1 MGQEGTVQPI
11 PRVAVATS
19 PAAKSRLSGLL
30 PERLELA
37 DVQAK
42 QSAAPSLRKLAPAK
56 GASLLF
62 GAFSAPEPLISLQH
76 QHQHQHQQHQQ
87 QQHQQQQQAAI
98 QQQQQQHVAI
108 QQQAMQQ
115 QQVMQQQQAMQQQA
129 MQQQAMQ
136 QQALQQQ
143 AMQQQAMQQH
153 AMQQQ
158 VMQQQALQQ
167 QALQMQQQSMPM
179 QLVQPSVVLQSPQ
192 GQMQMPVGSVQ
203 AMPVGGLLPG
213 AQPSPTSGGRPL
225 DVYYF
230 RTPARSPSFQLSD
243 GP

>member
-136 QQALQQQ
+136 QQA
-143 AMQQQAMQQH
+143 MQQQ

-167 QALQMQQQSMPM
+167 QAMQMQQQSMPM